1 MLDKNTIIRVTNR
14 SYGTVGYQVPDLG
27 IRREYQSNETK
38 EVTFEELLKLSYMP
52 GGRKMILKYLVMD
65 NEEAIAEIL
74 GEVEPE
80 YFYTKDDVIEL
91 LQKGSLAQLE
101 DCLDFASGGV
111 IDLVKKLAVD
121 LRINDISKRKAILDK
136 TGFSV
141 DAAIA
146 VVDASTEEEE
156 QKETTV
162 KRRTAPLKGKS
173 TEAEGKT
180 RRVNPPKY
188 KVTSIKE

>member
-1 MLDKNTIIRVTNR
+1 MLDKNMIIRVTNR
-14 SYGTVGYQVPDLG
+14 SYGTVGYQIPDLG

-52 GGRKMILKYLVMD
+52 GGRKTILKYLVLD
-65 NEEAIAEIL
+65 NEEAIAELL

-80 YFYTKDDVIEL
+80 YFYTKEDVIEL
-91 LQKGSLAQLE
+91 LQNGSLAQLE

-111 IDLVKKLAVD
+111 IDLIKKLAVD
-121 LRINDISKRKAILDK
+121 LRINDVSKRKAILNK
-136 TGFSV
+136 TGFNV

-146 VVDASTEEEE
+146 IVDDSAEEEE
-156 QKETTV
+156 PKETTV
-162 KRRTAPLKGKS
+162 KRRAAPLKGKIV
-173 TEAEGKT
+173 EPEGKT